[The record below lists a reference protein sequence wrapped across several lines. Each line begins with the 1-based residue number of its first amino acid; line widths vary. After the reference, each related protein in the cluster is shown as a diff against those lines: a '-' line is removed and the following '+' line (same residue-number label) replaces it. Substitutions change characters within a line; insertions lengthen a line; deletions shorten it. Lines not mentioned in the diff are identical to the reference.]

1 MTKQEKRRRI
11 FGWSMIILFCCFGA
25 AILSILL
32 YWGLSGTVGLTW
44 YEASI
49 YLILGGV
56 YMLILTGLRYYTD
69 IPKKPLIL
77 IAQFTGLRYG
87 IAISLINT
95 TLKCNRIAYIF
106 YDEFYPR
113 LWWTQTQSDLLSWR
127 SLVIVLIILGFL
139 FAFWVVYNIKAW
151 LITALYKT
159 VDFFFTVHD
168 CILIIRDRLKK

>member
-1 MTKQEKRRRI
+1 MDKREKRRR
-11 FGWSMIILFCCFGA
+11 FWGWAFIIVYCCLGA
-25 AILSILL
+25 AFLFELY
-32 YWGLSGTVGLTW
+32 YWGLTGTVGLTW

-69 IPKKPLIL
+69 IPKKPIIL
-77 IAQFTGLRYG
+77 AAQYTAVKYG
-87 IAISLINT
+87 VAVFLINS
-95 TLKCNRIAYIF
+95 TLKCNRIAHIH
-106 YDEFYPR
+106 YDEFYPT
-113 LWWTQTQSDLLSWR
+113 LWWYQTRRDLLSWR

-151 LITALYKT
+151 LKTALYKT

-168 CILIIRDRLKK
+168 CILIIKDRLKK

>member
-11 FGWSMIILFCCFGA
+11 FGWSVIILFCCFGA
-25 AILSILL
+25 VFLSILL
-32 YWGLSGTVGLTW
+32 YWGLNGTVGLTW

-77 IAQFTGLRYG
+77 IAQITGLRYG
-87 IAISLINT
+87 IAIFLINT
-95 TLKCNRIAYIF
+95 TLKCNRIAYIH

-113 LWWTQTQSDLLSWR
+113 LWWSQARSDLLSWR
-127 SLVIVLIILGFL
+127 SLVIIFIIIGFL
-139 FAFWVVYNIKAW
+139 FAFWVVYYIKAW
-151 LITALYKT
+151 LKTALNKA
-159 VDFFFTVHD
+159 VDFFVTVHE
-168 CILIIRDRLKK
+168 CVREIKARREK